1 MAAHLDGAC
10 QADYVAGFLA
20 SVALKSSRFREI
32 ARITQQRVA
41 TMKRGREYLFIGLRE
56 RPMARPR
63 RVPVRAIPSRLDMTA
78 FAAGLILGACLAVAG
93 VTL

>member
-1 MAAHLDGAC
+1 MAGPC
-10 QADYVAGFLA
+10 QADYVASVVA
-20 SVALKSSRFREI
+20 SVALESSRFREI
-32 ARITQQRVA
+32 ARIIWQKAT

-63 RVPVRAIPSRLDMTA
+63 RVPVRAIPSPWDMTA
-78 FAAGLILGACLAVAG
+78 FAAGMILGACLAVAG